1 MSLVSKQHLMYTT
14 ALTAASGPGGMGG
27 VLPNQLSVANR
38 YLYTLDATH
47 LSPANPSYA
56 AAAAANGTIRQHTK
70 GVDFVLPPPPHHLH
84 NLPPNSRNFNNHYHL
99 NGGIANPM
107 MMKRRFGAGSGSDS
121 DDDYGPR
128 SMAPIT
134 GNGGPGGGGGPPSI
148 FLTVPQA
155 GPGAMFGEGVP
166 YGVGPQM
173 IDPNA
178 SLTTLFRS
186 YTQSNL
192 SALNSATPM
201 NSSSSGSG
209 AGSGN
214 AGNNSNNATV
224 QGGPG
229 SRGGGGGGGGPL
241 PASSTNIEKD
251 FNYDIGNLSYSPSLK
266 DLADAELHHILNEAM
281 FKPFKHVS
289 FFVCLS
295 LLLTVKFLNF

>member
-14 ALTAASGPGGMGG
+14 AMTAAVPGVG

-38 YLYTLDATH
+38 YLYTLDAAHLAPTH
-47 LSPANPSYA
+47 PS
-56 AAAAANGTIRQHTK
+56 AANGVPRNNTSK
-70 GVDFVLPPPPHHLH
+70 GVDFVLQPPPPNHA
-84 NLPPNSRNFNNHYHL
+84 RNFNYRNHL
-99 NGGIANPM
+99 NGGITNPM
-107 MMKRRFGAGSGSDS
+107 MMMTTKRRFGGSGSDS
-121 DDDYGPR
+121 DDDFGPR
-128 SMAPIT
+128 SMAP
-134 GNGGPGGGGGPPSI
+134 GGPPSI

-201 NSSSSGSG
+201 NGG
-209 AGSGN
+209 A
-214 AGNNSNNATV
+214 AV
-224 QGGPG
+224 QGANVKGVQ
-229 SRGGGGGGGGPL
+229 GGGPL
-241 PASSTNIEKD
+241 PAPSTNIEKD

-281 FKPFKHVS
+281 FKPFKTVS
-289 FFVCLS
+289 FETFWIYL
-295 LLLTVKFLNF
+295 